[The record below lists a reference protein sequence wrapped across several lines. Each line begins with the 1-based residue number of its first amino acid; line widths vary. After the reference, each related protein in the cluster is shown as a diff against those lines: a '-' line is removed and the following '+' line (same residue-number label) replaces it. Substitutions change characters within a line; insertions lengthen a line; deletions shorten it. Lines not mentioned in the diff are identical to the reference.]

1 MFEVLELSG
10 LFVCMG
16 GLVFQCLAWTE
27 EIAGLWFAGGGISTQ
42 ADSMVTTD

>member
-16 GLVFQCLAWTE
+16 GLVFQCLAWAE
-27 EIAGLWFAGGGISTQ
+27 EIAGLWFAGGDQHPGGLYGYY
-42 ADSMVTTD
+42 